1 MHLRY
6 RGRVSQMKFEDTN
19 QQPAT
24 LLEQYDY
31 TYTGLNLG

>member
-1 MHLRY
+1 
-6 RGRVSQMKFEDTN
+6 MKFEDTN